1 MREEVK
7 AGITIILSL
16 LVLSAF
22 VILVGGS
29 RFYEKFDSYY
39 IEVMNAAG
47 LETGAQVRLGGLKV
61 GRILDIRPPKGPGGK
76 ITIEVGIKRGT
87 TLYEGTKAIISQ
99 VGFVGDIYL
108 LLAIDK
114 TTNKE
119 IDPKKP
125 IPAEEQIQLGE
136 VMGKVMGKVNGISQS
151 VESLIKDVNKIFSQ
165 KNIEGIESLVENTNK
180 SIVSG
185 SSSIEKIAASL
196 KGTSDKLNSVLNEVE
211 GLVKDNKG
219 EITVLIKKTREDL
232 DKAGDM
238 LKAIEQTAKSL
249 DKTSR
254 SVDNAI
260 NSQSQN
266 LDNLFNTMT
275 RATDDLQ
282 DVLQEIKNKPWS
294 IVYKGGGE
302 SEE

>member
-1 MREEVK
+1 MREEFK

-39 IEVMNAAG
+39 IKVMNAAG
-47 LETGAQVRLGGLKV
+47 LETGAQVRLGGLKI
-61 GRILDIRPPKGPGGK
+61 GRILDIKPPKGPGAS
-76 ITIEVGIKRGT
+76 ITLEVGIKRGT
-87 TLYEGTKAIISQ
+87 TLYKGTKALISQ

-114 TTNKE
+114 TTNEKINPGE
-119 IDPKKP
+119 I
-125 IPAEEQIQLGE
+125 IPSEGQIQLAE
-136 VMGKVMGKVNGISQS
+136 VMGKVNGISQS

-219 EITVLIKKTREDL
+219 EITGLIKKTREDL

-266 LDNLFNTMT
+266 LDSLFNTMT

>member
-1 MREEVK
+1 MREEFK

-39 IEVMNAAG
+39 IKVMNAAG

-61 GRILDIRPPKGPGGK
+61 GRILDIKPPKGPGDS
-76 ITIEVGIKRGT
+76 ITLEVGIKKGT
-87 TLYEGTKAIISQ
+87 TLYKGTKALISQ

-114 TTNKE
+114 TTNEKINQGE
-119 IDPKKP
+119 V
-125 IPAEEQIQLGE
+125 IPSEDQIQLAE
-136 VMGKVMGKVNGISQS
+136 VMGKVNGIAQS
-151 VESLIKDVNKIFSQ
+151 VESLIKDVNKIFSR

-185 SSSIEKIAASL
+185 SSSIEKMAASL
-196 KGTSDKLNSVLNEVE
+196 KATSEKLNSVLSEVE
-211 GLVKDNKG
+211 GLVKGNKG
-219 EITVLIKKTREDL
+219 EITLLIKKTREDL

-238 LKAIEQTAKSL
+238 IKAIEQTAKSL
-249 DKTSR
+249 DKTAK
-254 SVDNAI
+254 SVDGAI